1 MSSLYPSPEV
11 LPELERT
18 GEALPLWT
26 YASEE
31 LLELEYQEFFLK
43 GWQMVGHV
51 CDLPQAG
58 DFLTFDL

>member
-1 MSSLYPSPEV
+1 V
-11 LPELERT
+11 LPELERV

-43 GWQMVGHV
+43 GWQM
-51 CDLPQAG
+51 G
-58 DFLTFDL
+58 DTVTSGGRGNRTRVPTNKIR